1 MVYLLFF
8 LSGAA
13 ALVYEIA
20 WSRELGIFFGHTV
33 HAAAVVLGAYFAGMA
48 LGYWLAA
55 LILPRIKRPLAAY
68 GVCELCVALWAAVT
82 PVLLAQYARP
92 ELAGLLNNSDPGLQL
107 ALRAL
112 ITFATL
118 LPATIA
124 LGATLPF
131 IAAHLSANHSG
142 TASSKTAA
150 AAYAWNTA
158 GAFTGVVLVTYLM
171 ILLLGVRGSSNL
183 AACLSALCGRKRVA
197 DGQRGRVVG
206 RR

>member
-1 MVYLLFF
+1 MSVQQAELFTPSALGAFGVPRPVAVGGLLFF

-13 ALVYEIA
+13 GLVYEIA

-92 ELAGLLNNSDPGLQL
+92 GLAGLLNKKLTTRWTNFP
-107 ALRAL
+107 RARRRM
-112 ITFATL
+112 A
-118 LPATIA
+118 PK
-124 LGATLPF
+124 
-131 IAAHLSANHSG
+131 AA
-142 TASSKTAA
+142 
-150 AAYAWNTA
+150 
-158 GAFTGVVLVTYLM
+158 
-171 ILLLGVRGSSNL
+171 
-183 AACLSALCGRKRVA
+183 
-197 DGQRGRVVG
+197 
-206 RR
+206 